1 MTEPCLQ
8 GKNIISYKH
17 LIFLAHRTIEPICLM
32 KMTQKYRNFV
42 LKYSLFFCD
51 SVANELCYFLPRFA
65 VCFLK
70 QIRTAVLCSGKST
83 PVFYIEGFLW
93 AKYSCISSVVH

>member
-42 LKYSLFFCD
+42 LKYSLFF
-51 SVANELCYFLPRFA
+51 VI
-65 VCFLK
+65 
-70 QIRTAVLCSGKST
+70 Q
-83 PVFYIEGFLW
+83 
-93 AKYSCISSVVH
+93 